1 MRFTPAALSGV
12 FVVETDVS
20 EDARGSFARA
30 FCEREFAAAG
40 LNTKWP
46 QHNLSRNAKRGTL
59 RGLHY
64 QVPPHGE
71 IKLIRCTAGAV
82 YDVIVDLRPDSPT
95 YLRWAATEL
104 SAANRRSL
112 YVPAGFA
119 HGAQTLA
126 DDTELFY
133 QMSAAYE
140 PEAAAGVRWND
151 GALGIACPKGFSMIS
166 LRQLDSLRLVSPTLL
181 SKDVM
186 GSKTLGGVE
195 R

>member
-1 MRFTPAALSGV
+1 MIFTELALAGAWLIEPEPRGDERG
-12 FVVETDVS
+12 FL
-20 EDARGSFARA
+20 ARTYDEA
-30 FCEREFAAAG
+30 EFAKRG
-40 LNTKWP
+40 LCTHWVQQSTVFSP
-46 QHNLSRNAKRGTL
+46 RAGTL
-59 RGLHY
+59 RGMHF
-64 QVPPHGE
+64 QRPPHEE

-82 YDVIVDLRPDSPT
+82 YDVIIDLRPDSPT

-133 QMSAAYE
+133 QMSAAYH

-151 GALGIACPKGFSMIS
+151 GALGIAWALPEAILSERDQRFAD
-166 LRQLDSLRLVSPTLL
+166 LR
-181 SKDVM
+181 
-186 GSKTLGGVE
+186 G
-195 R
+195 